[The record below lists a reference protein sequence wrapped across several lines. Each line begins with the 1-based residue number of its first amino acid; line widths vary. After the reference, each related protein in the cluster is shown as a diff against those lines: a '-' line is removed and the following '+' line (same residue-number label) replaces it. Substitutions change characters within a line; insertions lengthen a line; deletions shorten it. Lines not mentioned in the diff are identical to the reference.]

1 MEYVKEN
8 ASLDTEHTMLMV
20 EFEEAMRN
28 RMYFSAGSILS
39 IIIEKYVRMMVI
51 VEELKQSK
59 PSVIEFRERLAEIE
73 NYIEDK
79 TNGHGYSFKELCGK
93 LKGSYKLDDNLEL
106 KLIEIYNRLRNPIQH
121 GIYQRLVRMYV

>member
-59 PSVIEFRERLAEIE
+59 PSVI
-73 NYIEDK
+73 
-79 TNGHGYSFKELCGK
+79 
-93 LKGSYKLDDNLEL
+93 
-106 KLIEIYNRLRNPIQH
+106 
-121 GIYQRLVRMYV
+121 